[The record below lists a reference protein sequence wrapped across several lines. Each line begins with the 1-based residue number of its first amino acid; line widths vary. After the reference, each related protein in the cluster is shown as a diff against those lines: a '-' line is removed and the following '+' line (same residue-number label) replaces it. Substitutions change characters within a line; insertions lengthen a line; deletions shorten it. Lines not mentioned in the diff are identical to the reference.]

1 MDNKLVTL
9 SAGVK
14 YDCLAAGLGIVLGGY
29 LIRRFDLDMVGCAK
43 MATFTS
49 ILSICLIIP
58 VFFLKCGSAPIAGV
72 TVDYPLGLLLL
83 VLLGITIF

>member
-1 MDNKLVTL
+1 MFAKKDLN
-9 SAGVK
+9 
-14 YDCLAAGLGIVLGGY
+14 YDFLAAGLGIVLGGY

-72 TVDYPLGLLLL
+72 TVDYPLGLLSL
-83 VLLGITIF
+83 VLLGITVF

>member
-1 MDNKLVTL
+1 MRYNCTCFRQTILK
-9 SAGVK
+9 K
-14 YDCLAAGLGIVLGGY
+14 ILAAGLGIVLGGY
-29 LIRRFDLDMVGCAK
+29 LIRRSDLDMVGCAK

-72 TVDYPLGLLLL
+72 TADYPLGWS
-83 VLLGITIF
+83 F